1 MTEIFNHTLMI
12 TGFVFAMMV
21 AIEYINVQT
30 DGYWQKKLTGNK
42 WKQYMVAAFLGI
54 IPGCLGAFA
63 VVAMYSHRVL
73 TFGAVVTAMIAT
85 SGDEAFVMLAMIP
98 EQALYITGALFLIG
112 IFAGALTDFISGHKK
127 APQAMRCDGL
137 NVHQLNRCRCFPR
150 DQIIQ
155 QWRECS
161 PFRATLAVGLLI
173 FAIALISGQIGPSV
187 WNWIKATLL
196 GVVAFSLFIVI
207 TVPDHFL
214 EEHLW
219 RHVARQHIPRIFLWT
234 FGTLF
239 VMHILID
246 YLHIESAIQ
255 EGKWIV
261 LFIACLVGLIPESGP
276 HLVFLML
283 YAQGTIPVSLFLA
296 SSIVQDGHGM
306 LPMLAHSRRAF
317 LIVKLI
323 NFVIGI
329 GIGAIGLVAGF

>member
-1 MTEIFNHTLMI
+1 M
-12 TGFVFAMMV
+12 
-21 AIEYINVQT
+21 
-30 DGYWQKKLTGNK
+30 
-42 WKQYMVAAFLGI
+42 
-54 IPGCLGAFA
+54 
-63 VVAMYSHRVL
+63 
-73 TFGAVVTAMIAT
+73 
-85 SGDEAFVMLAMIP
+85 
-98 EQALYITGALFLIG
+98 
-112 IFAGALTDFISGHKK
+112 
-127 APQAMRCDGL
+127 
-137 NVHQLNRCRCFPR
+137 
-150 DQIIQ
+150 
-155 QWRECS
+155 
-161 PFRATLAVGLLI
+161 
-173 FAIALISGQIGPSV
+173 
-187 WNWIKATLL
+187 